1 VTDTATGAGS
11 GATAPP
17 RRIALLECD
26 HVDGPLRDI
35 AGDYGDMF
43 LRLLGAV
50 APDLEVERIDVV
62 GGQPLPAVGAHDA
75 VLVTGSRH
83 GVHDDVAFIAPLRAH
98 VVATIDAE
106 VPLVGICFGHQLL
119 ADALGGRVARA
130 EAGWGVG
137 VHGAT
142 VVAAEPW
149 MDPPAEGFRLLVSHQ
164 DQVVDLPPEATLLAT
179 SPHAPVAAFRIGTGL
194 GLQGHPEFVA
204 EYAAALLA
212 ARADR
217 IPAEV
222 AEVAR
227 GTFATEPD
235 AQLVGRW
242 MGSFLRAPA
251 VEPSR

>member
-1 VTDTATGAGS
+1 VVHTAATPAS
-11 GATAPP
+11 DATARP
-17 RRIALLECD
+17 RRVALLECD
-26 HVDGPLRDI
+26 HVDGPLRGI

-43 LRLLGAV
+43 IRLLGAV
-50 APDLEVERIDVV
+50 APDLELERIDVV
-62 GGQPLPAVGAHDA
+62 GGEPLPDVGAHDA

-83 GVHDDVAFIAPLRAH
+83 GVHDDVAFIAPLREH
-98 VVATIDAE
+98 VVATLDAG

-119 ADALGGRVARA
+119 AVATGGRVARA

-137 VHGAT
+137 VHEAT
-142 VVAAEPW
+142 VVATEPW
-149 MDPPAEGFRLLVSHQ
+149 MDPSVEAFRLLVSHQ
-164 DQVVDLPPEATLLAT
+164 DQVVELPPAATLLAT
-179 SPHAPVAAFRIGTGL
+179 SPHAAVAAFRVGTGV
-194 GLQGHPEFVA
+194 GLQGHPEFVS

-242 MGSFLRAPA
+242 MSSFVRTPA
-251 VEPSR
+251 VERTR